1 MHLKIKE
8 MNYVKAVDTIDFL
21 RILPYYKHMVN
32 LIIKYIEKGIENE
45 NKKQKS
51 IN

>member
-8 MNYVKAVDTIDFL
+8 MNHVQTIDTIDFL
-21 RILPYYKHMVN
+21 AKIPYYKHMVN